1 MSKRTRIN
9 YEMVAT
15 ERGRVI
21 NFSSFAEMALAQI
34 DRNKTGIRN
43 SDMRMDVQCV
53 SILVDAVLKDN
64 GFKYLHSAVGKS
76 DTGIAAYYDYA
87 AQLFKV
93 VALGAPK
100 WDLNGK
106 PYLAIEFIDEKIAKE
121 SQFFAT
127 VTIDEDTDQDLI
139 NAFVEDVVIEI
150 GAALS
155 GKECNSLN
163 NYSGKLK
170 RILQYG

>member
-76 DTGIAAYYDYA
+76 DTALPHIMTMPPNCLKSWLWGLPNGI
-87 AQLFKV
+87 
-93 VALGAPK
+93 
-100 WDLNGK
+100 
-106 PYLAIEFIDEKIAKE
+106 
-121 SQFFAT
+121 
-127 VTIDEDTDQDLI
+127 
-139 NAFVEDVVIEI
+139 
-150 GAALS
+150 
-155 GKECNSLN
+155 
-163 NYSGKLK
+163 
-170 RILQYG
+170 